1 MLDAGSYENIMHCTG
16 RPAFGLQLTAP
27 HGPIRGAADAKPIGV
42 LRSELAGPRLE
53 RAIGVIYRPDTER
66 FSHYF
71 QT

>member
-1 MLDAGSYENIMHCTG
+1 M
-16 RPAFGLQLTAP
+16 
-27 HGPIRGAADAKPIGV
+27 

-71 QT
+71 KT